1 MAAISGA
8 NIVTDGLV
16 YYIDPSNPI
25 CYSGSGTSAYNV
37 ASSSLV
43 GGTLTNGVTYDY
55 ANNGVM
61 YFDGTNDYIAIPDSN
76 LLDLGSNFTISAWIK
91 INDLTTATYHSI
103 YSSLDITTNS
113 LTKGVSLIWYRVNQF
128 GINANSLMI
137 QYGQSA
143 WFWNVY
149 CSDTNTINDTAIHHV
164 VVTVSSANTNNPTV
178 KFYLDGVLKNTTW
191 WGQSSKAAIL
201 YSTDT
206 TSLRLGSLYTPANPS
221 YYNSYSNINIYNVQV
236 WKKEL
241 SSTEITQIYNATRS
255 RFLIT
260 ENIVRNG
267 LVFYVDPANSLSYA
281 GSGSYIY
288 DLSGFNNTGTL
299 SNSPSF
305 SKANGGSLVFNGTS
319 SYVNFGNKFS
329 YTTESFTF
337 SYWVFVNSF
346 TTNQA
351 NQGPIPFYKGNYN
364 ENGYYSQIGSDG
376 SFAFGTNNGS
386 NQFSSS
392 SLAVIKLKKW
402 HHISIVRNGSSVR
415 LYCDGVDVTSTAA
428 THQNPS
434 ASSQNFYL
442 ANYNNFIFA
451 NIQISQFLHYNRD
464 LSAQEVL
471 QNYNATKN
479 KYNILPAVSDSLVLN
494 LDAGNRASY
503 AGTGTTWYDLSGN
516 NLNGTLINGPAYSGT
531 GSSTYISFDGS
542 NDYISI
548 FPTGSTLSYNR
559 SAFTVAGFTY
569 MTSLPT
575 SYYGVIL
582 SKWNTGAGNDNEFI
596 LNTTDGNLFQF
607 AVDFD
612 DSLTPDSQTNDYVVS
627 TTTIVA
633 NTWYYVAATF
643 NNGVMKMYVNGVL
656 ENTVTASVST
666 VKTNTNS
673 SLDIG
678 RFGTIYYSTGRRGLV
693 QLYNRDLSATEI
705 LQNFNFYRS
714 RYGI

>member
-16 YYIDPSNPI
+16 YYIDPSNSSSV
-25 CYSGSGTSAYNV
+25 SGIGTSIYNLTNSTVAGTFVGYTANPVDNTENESILIDNVSGYVNGPSNIALTNNFTVSVWFKVNVFNTGAIIGKWYAASGNAHRCWIMNTDIPTSSMAIVLSSDGTYTNPTIKRYLVPVNLNEYTHLAFTFASGTLLVYKNGTLATVTKSIDGSFSSVYDNATRSIQLGYFFDFQNYYNSANIGVVQIFNRVLSATEILQNYNSFESRYV
-37 ASSSLV
+37 TTDNIITSGLVYNIDASKNASYPGIGTTIFDLS
-43 GGTLTNGVTYDY
+43 GIGNTGTLTNGPTFSSQNSGSIV
-55 ANNGVM
+55 
-61 YFDGTNDYIAIPDSN
+61 FDGTNDFINLPNTN
-76 LLDLGSNFTISAWIK
+76 LLT
-91 INDLTTATYHSI
+91 
-103 YSSLDITTNS
+103 
-113 LTKGVSLIWYRVNQF
+113 
-128 GINANSLMI
+128 
-137 QYGQSA
+137 
-143 WFWNVY
+143 
-149 CSDTNTINDTAIHHV
+149 
-164 VVTVSSANTNNPTV
+164 
-178 KFYLDGVLKNTTW
+178 
-191 WGQSSKAAIL
+191 
-201 YSTDT
+201 
-206 TSLRLGSLYTPANPS
+206 
-221 YYNSYSNINIYNVQV
+221 
-236 WKKEL
+236 
-241 SSTEITQIYNATRS
+241 
-255 RFLIT
+255 
-260 ENIVRNG
+260 
-267 LVFYVDPANSLSYA
+267 
-281 GSGSYIY
+281 
-288 DLSGFNNTGTL
+288 
-299 SNSPSF
+299 
-305 SKANGGSLVFNGTS
+305 
-319 SYVNFGNKFS
+319 
-329 YTTESFTF
+329 
-337 SYWVFVNSF
+337 
-346 TTNQA
+346 
-351 NQGPIPFYKGNYN
+351 
-364 ENGYYSQIGSDG
+364 
-376 SFAFGTNNGS
+376 FGTNPFSVEFWMYSTYVYPGS
-386 NQFSSS
+386 GTIYKTILSNYNDYNSDFGSYFYLGLFNLNNSTLQNKVGVLDHTGNFLDFSFSVTVAPNQ
-392 SLAVIKLKKW
+392 W
-402 HHISIVRNGSSVR
+402 THITLTRNGSSFSW
-415 LYCDGVDVTSTAA
+415 YKDGTLQIS
-428 THQNPS
+428 S
-434 ASSQNFYL
+434 SIAS
-442 ANYNNFIFA
+442 NNFSGVRTSKFGGGVSSVGTFTGSLPLLRI
-451 NIQISQFLHYNRD
+451 YNKT

-479 KYNILPAVSDSLVLN
+479 RYVNALPAISESLVLN
-494 LDAGNRASY
+494 LDAGNRTSY

-516 NLNGTLINGPAYSGT
+516 NLNGTLINGPTYSGT

-612 DSLTPDSQTNDYVVS
+612 DSLTPDSQTNDYVLS

-693 QLYNRDLSATEI
+693 QLYNRALSATEI